1 MAWKYFE
8 FIKHQ
13 GKPSKHLETSKYV
26 VCGEVSAESHLKF
39 LNRRDEDQGVFW
51 SKQKTS
57 RRGPPLLGV
66 KASSSFGSRR
76 GGRGVNP
83 PFDQQNETLA

>member
-13 GKPSKHLETSKYV
+13 RKPSKHLETSKYV

-39 LNRRDEDQGVFW
+39 LNRRDQDQGV
-51 SKQKTS
+51 
-57 RRGPPLLGV
+57 LV
-66 KASSSFGSRR
+66 
-76 GGRGVNP
+76 
-83 PFDQQNETLA
+83 